1 LRINKARLSY
11 RIFFTLTSV
20 LLLLFV
26 FLGWII
32 FAYVES
38 VIQDHLER
46 DLKQA
51 VTNVETVVK
60 TSADISIRSYLRAVA
75 EQQERMVAEMHRR
88 SLAGE
93 ITEEDARARA
103 AETLLLSRLGLSGY
117 CYVLNSQGTVL
128 VHPDKE
134 LLQKNVGDF
143 PFVQEQIKIHEGIV
157 KYNWRNPGEKEARPK
172 ILYSIYF
179 QPWDWFI
186 SVTAYRDELS
196 WLIKPLD
203 FRDNLLDIRI
213 GEQGYPFLFDED
225 GKILFHP
232 RLHGNIY
239 QLDDPEAD
247 FLRLALADSLNKEDQ
262 HSSGFINNAEDEIV
276 FTKNIAQLG
285 WVVGAIGHE
294 EDFYKPERTLV
305 NIFVALLLL
314 CIILTILVSYYL
326 SRSVT
331 EPLNRLLASLSASAA
346 ELNLKPF
353 IVGNKDEIE
362 EISAYC
368 ANYVESLKNNNHQLQ
383 QLFED
388 QRKTASDLQIF
399 KEVFENTAEGVT
411 ITDNEGTILQANP
424 AFARIT
430 GYPIE
435 DVLGENPR
443 ILKSGRH
450 EPEFYTAMW
459 ESIVETGFWSGEIWN
474 KKRNGQI
481 YPELLTISAIRDRH
495 GEITHYA
502 AMFNDISTIIEQQER
517 IEYLAYH
524 DHLTKL
530 PNRLLLLDRLQ
541 QATSICRRNG
551 GEVVCMVLDIDNF
564 KTVNDSMGHAQ
575 GDELLIKFVER
586 IRHVVRD
593 EDTLARMGGD
603 DFVYVFR
610 NLQQGIQ
617 YILPVVE
624 RFQESVEEPFQLQNQ
639 KVYVSL
645 SIGIAVYP
653 EDSLTTDD
661 LLKRADLA
669 LYNAKRLVGNSYQ
682 FFSRDMEVA
691 VVKKLHYLAKI
702 RQGLELHEFVPFFQ
716 PKVDLKTGKA
726 VGMEALARWRA
737 GGNLVNPG
745 DFIPLAEESGLIVPM
760 ARQIYE
766 IAFKE
771 TVRLRAAGH
780 DLYLSVN
787 LAPFQLRYENFLAE
801 LIQMQERSGL
811 SPEFIEFEVTE
822 SSLMENV
829 EKSKNVLQSLSGA
842 GFTVSIDDF
851 GTGYSSLQYLKQLPL
866 NALKIDMAF
875 VSGIG
880 IDIDDET
887 LIRTI
892 VLMAK
897 QFGLSIVAEG
907 VEEKFQEE
915 FLAELGCD
923 LGQGYY
929 YGKPMEAGQFAAWLA
944 ERA

>member
-26 FLGWII
+26 FLGWIA

-38 VIQDHLER
+38 VIRDHLER
-46 DLKQA
+46 NLRQA
-51 VTNVETVVK
+51 VGNVETVVK
-60 TSADISIRSYLRAVA
+60 TSADLSIRSYLRAVA
-75 EQQERMVAEMHRR
+75 EQKERVVAEMHRR

-93 ITEEDARARA
+93 MTEEEAKARA
-103 AETLLLSRLGLSGY
+103 AELLLLSRLGPSGY
-117 CYVLNSQGTVL
+117 CYVVNSEGTVL
-128 VHPDKE
+128 IHPDKN
-134 LLQKNVGDF
+134 LVQKNIANF
-143 PFVQEQIKIHEGIV
+143 AFVQEQIRIHEGIV
-157 KYNWRNPGEKEARPK
+157 NYSWRNPGEEAERPK
-172 ILYSIYF
+172 ILYSVYF
-179 QPWDWFI
+179 QPWDWLI
-186 SVTAYRDELS
+186 ASTAYRDELS
-196 WLIKPLD
+196 WLIEPLD
-203 FRDNLLDIRI
+203 FRSNLLDIKI
-213 GEQGYPFLFDED
+213 GEQGFPFLFDED
-225 GKILFHP
+225 GTILFHP

-247 FLRLALADSLNKEDQ
+247 LLRRVMVYHLDKEVHHSTEFFGDADHQ
-262 HSSGFINNAEDEIV
+262 IV
-276 FTKNIAQLG
+276 FTRNIAAMG

-294 EDFYKPERTLV
+294 EDFYKPLYTLG
-305 NIFVALLLL
+305 NIFVVLLLL
-314 CIILTILVSYYL
+314 GIACSVLVSYYL

-331 EPLNRLLASLSASAA
+331 EPLNRLLTSLSDSAD

-353 IVGNKDEIE
+353 SVGDKDEIE

-368 ANYVESLKNNNHQLQ
+368 ANYVESLKDNNRQLQ
-383 QLFED
+383 QLFAE
-388 QRKTASDLQIF
+388 QQKTAFDLQIF

-411 ITDNEGTILQANP
+411 ITDNEGRILQANP
-424 AFARIT
+424 AFSRIT

-443 ILKSGRH
+443 LLKSGRH
-450 EPEFYTAMW
+450 EPEFYTSMW
-459 ESIVETGFWSGEIWN
+459 DSIAETGFWSGEIWN
-474 KKRNGQI
+474 KRRNGQI
-481 YPELLTISAIRDRH
+481 YPELLTISAIRNLH
-495 GEITHYA
+495 GEITNYA
-502 AMFNDISTIIEQQER
+502 AVFNDISTLIEQQER

-524 DHLTKL
+524 DHLTNL

-551 GEVVCMVLDIDNF
+551 GEVVCMALDIDNF

-575 GDELLIKFVER
+575 GDALLLKFVDR
-586 IRHVVRD
+586 IKHVVRD

-617 YILPVVE
+617 FILPVVE
-624 RFQESVEEPFQLQNQ
+624 RFQQSVEEPFLLQNQ

-653 EDSLTTDD
+653 EDSQTTED

-702 RQGLELHEFVPFFQ
+702 RQGLDLHEFVPFFQ

-726 VGMEALARWRA
+726 VGMEALARWRT

-745 DFIPLAEESGLIVPM
+745 DFIPLSEESGLIVPL

-766 IAFKE
+766 LAFQE
-771 TVRLRAAGH
+771 TARLRAAGY
-780 DLYLSVN
+780 DLHLSVN
-787 LAPFQLRYENFLAE
+787 LAPFQLRYENFLTE
-801 LIQMQERSGL
+801 LLQLQEQSGL

-829 EKSKNVLQSLSGA
+829 EKSKNVLQSLAGA

-875 VSGIG
+875 ISGIG
-880 IDIDDET
+880 VDIDDET

-897 QFGLSIVAEG
+897 QFGLNIVAEG